1 MMDIFFTAPTDV
13 PLPPEE
19 VRVREFR
26 ADPWP
31 DGRRI
36 KVYLEVTPF
45 QKRPSGEV
53 LITDVA
59 GKPVATA
66 NIIETIDPKMEINLH
81 LRAEDTRGEY
91 QASVVLFYLQEIPD
105 DEDENLRQPDRMIVD
120 EAQTTFSIA

>member
-1 MMDIFFTAPTDV
+1 MMDIFFTDPSAV
-13 PLPPEE
+13 PLPPED
-19 VRVREFR
+19 VRIHEFT
-26 ADPWP
+26 AEPWS

-53 LITDVA
+53 LITDIG
-59 GKPVATA
+59 GKPVAAA

-81 LRAEDTRGEY
+81 LRAENTSGEY

-105 DEDENLRQPDRMIVD
+105 DEDENLRRPDRIVVD
-120 EAQTTFSIA
+120 EAQTAFSIA

>member
-1 MMDIFFTAPTDV
+1 MDIFFTDPSAV

-19 VRVREFR
+19 VRIREFT
-26 ADPWP
+26 AEPWP

-36 KVYLEVTPF
+36 KIYLEVTPF

-53 LITDVA
+53 LITDMA

-81 LRAEDTRGEY
+81 LRTEETMGEY
-91 QASVVLFYLQEIPD
+91 QASVVLFYLQDIPD
-105 DEDENLRQPDRMIVD
+105 DEDENLRRPDRMVVD
-120 EAQTTFSIA
+120 EAQAAFSIS